1 MNMNQ
6 STPAFAYVAEGKLF
20 SQLPGTAAKPV
31 HSAFVQTIL
40 ERVESSRSRNEWKS
54 EGMAWNITR
63 GPGGMGSALAGGA
76 VAEVR
81 RIRFSGVTAGAASE
95 MIYAIDTDYVCGLF
109 NYDISTGYER
119 RLFHRNQFR
128 ATDLARYE
136 GDGTLAFTVHSPDGS
151 SHISTMS
158 ATGRGIKDV
167 TEGDAV
173 DEAPSWMTGAGK
185 VILFQSAGVGRTK
198 AGLRNSLSPYAI
210 MRLDLDQ
217 NKMDMLVEEDQ
228 FDALVPKMT
237 ADGSLYFIRRPYQ
250 PHGQAV
256 SPWKVLTDLL
266 LFPFR
271 LATAIAHFLNFFSI
285 MFSRKPLMTASGP
298 PREGPDERFLLLWG
312 RMLDTQ
318 KQLRSNKPGAGGAL
332 VPSSWQLIRR
342 DASGRETALAS
353 NVLSYDLCADSS
365 VIYTNGAKIFHLAE
379 NHAPIEI
386 GAGKLIERVA
396 ALK

>member
-1 MNMNQ
+1 MSQ
-6 STPAFAYVAEGKLF
+6 STPAFAFVAEGKLY
-20 SQLPGTAAKPV
+20 SQSPGETAKSV
-31 HSAFVQTIL
+31 DSVFVQTIL
-40 ERVESSRSRNEWKS
+40 DRVENSRARNEWKTG
-54 EGMAWNITR
+54 GMAWNITR
-63 GPGGMGSALAGGA
+63 GGMAAQGPA
-76 VAEVR
+76 AEVR

-109 NYDISTGYER
+109 HYDLSNGYER
-119 RLFHRNQFR
+119 RLYHRNQFR
-128 ATDLARYE
+128 ATDLARHE
-136 GDGTLAFTVHSPDGS
+136 GDGTLAFTVQSPDGT
-151 SHISTMS
+151 SHIATMS
-158 ATGRGIKDV
+158 EAGRGIREI

-173 DEAPSWMTGAGK
+173 DEAPSWMAGPGK
-185 VILFQSAGVGRTK
+185 VVLFQSAGVGRTK
-198 AGLRNSLSPYAI
+198 TGVRSSLSPYAI
-210 MRLDLDQ
+210 QRIDLDQ
-217 NKMDMLVEEDQ
+217 NKMDMLVEEDD

-250 PHGQAV
+250 PHGQPV
-256 SPWKVLTDLL
+256 SPLKVLTDLL